1 MEPKSL
7 ELTMEQQFEFRRMRD
22 AAADISRDQALEL
35 LLQASRLLMIKT
47 NVLRDL
53 MQHNPV
59 QPIAEGGMS

>member
-1 MEPKSL
+1 MLETPSL

-22 AAADISRDQALEL
+22 AAQSMSREQALEL

-53 MQHNPV
+53 MNRVESEPLV
-59 QPIAEGGMS
+59 